1 MKVGNED
8 VPRRVFERL
17 SIAAVYPGPA
27 AVYRPIPSSRRNDER
42 LVAAADTAQQI
53 GLIHQMR
60 EPSDI
65 RKAAWVW
72 KNYL

>member
-1 MKVGNED
+1 MLEGLGV
-8 VPRRVFERL
+8 
-17 SIAAVYPGPA
+17 SAVDASPA
-27 AVYRPIPSSRRNDER
+27 AVHGLVPSPRRNYER